1 MKHYKL
7 VRYSSAPEYSGKFL
21 DDLLD
26 LFQLQKVP
34 EESLKFI
41 RDQLTGGRT
50 VHSTV
55 ASDARVF
62 FEKRLRSSPFLMEY
76 VIRMFYWDY
85 KLLGFDLPT
94 F

>member
-1 MKHYKL
+1 MEHYKL

-21 DDLLD
+21 DDLLS
-26 LFQLQKVP
+26 LLRTQKVP

-41 RDQLTGGRT
+41 KDQLTGGRT

-62 FEKRLRSSPFLMEY
+62 FEQRLKSSPFLMEY
-76 VIRMFYWDY
+76 VIRMFYWDF
-85 KLLGFDLPT
+85 KILGFDLPT